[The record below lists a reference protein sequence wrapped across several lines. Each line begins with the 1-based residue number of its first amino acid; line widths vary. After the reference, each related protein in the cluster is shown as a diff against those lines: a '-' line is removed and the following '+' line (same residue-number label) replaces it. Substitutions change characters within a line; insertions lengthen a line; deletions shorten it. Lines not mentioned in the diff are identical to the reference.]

1 MNINDIAVKY
11 EDFKKSMLKHSDIQ
25 ITDNNE
31 LSLDGCR
38 RVVEYNENN
47 IVLELPSVGVSVVGM
62 KLRMKN
68 FSIGGVVIKGQIHS
82 LTFISKEE
90 L

>member
-11 EDFKKSMLKHSDIQ
+11 EDFKKSLLKHSDIQ
-25 ITDNNE
+25 ITDNKE
-31 LSLDGCR
+31 ITLDGCR

-47 IVLELPSVGVSVVGM
+47 IVLELPTVGVSVVGM
-62 KLRMKN
+62 KLSMKN
-68 FSIGGVVIKGQIHS
+68 FSIGGIVINGEIHS
-82 LTFISKEE
+82 VTFISKEE